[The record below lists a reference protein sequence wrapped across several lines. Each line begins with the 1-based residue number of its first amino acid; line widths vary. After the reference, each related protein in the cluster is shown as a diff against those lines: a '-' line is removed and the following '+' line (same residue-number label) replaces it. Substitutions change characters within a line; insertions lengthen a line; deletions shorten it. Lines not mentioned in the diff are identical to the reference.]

1 MKIELL
7 IIVLII
13 SISSNSF
20 YCFGQSNYTSGYII
34 TNTSDTVNG
43 YFLTTNINSYKKC
56 VFKTDIDGATTDYIA
71 GEIKAYRFNN
81 SGKFF
86 ISKKVSLNNE
96 SKEYFLEYLI
106 KGKANIYFL
115 RENTEH
121 FYIETD
127 NNGLMELSE
136 IPKLQKNKE
145 GALYYKPAEYTGKL
159 KYILSDCPEIYNDID
174 KTKLYTKDLIKLAK
188 NYHDKVCDSEQCIIF
203 ERKDQ
208 PIKTNW
214 KVFGGL
220 SYNNFIF
227 NAKNYT
233 DYRYNP
239 SIGFTCEV
247 HNLFFSAEQ
256 IFLKMGTSFQ
266 RYGNYTYKTE
276 AKIIDNVIY
285 HGDYQYQINF
295 KALTMDIP
303 VSINYQFS
311 TSKIK
316 PYAGVGI
323 SSIIF
328 LNQNKDL
335 YAPEFNYY
343 FGKAIPTY
351 HVGYFCSLGVKFNI
365 AENHDIDLEVLAQK
379 AYNTN
384 PNLILRITNNYLSIK
399 AGYTF

>member
-7 IIVLII
+7 IIVLIT

-43 YFLTTNINSYKKC
+43 YFLTANINPYKKC
-56 VFKTDIDGATTDYIA
+56 VFKTGNDGITKNYVA
-71 GEIKAYRFNN
+71 GEIKAYRFEN

-86 ISKKVSLNNE
+86 VSKEVLVNNE
-96 SKEYFLEYLI
+96 LKVYFLEYLI

-121 FYIETD
+121 FYIETEND
-127 NNGLMELSE
+127 KLMELSE
-136 IPKLQKNKE
+136 IPKLQTNKE
-145 GALYYKPAEYTGKL
+145 GVLYYKPAEYTGKL

-188 NYHDKVCDSEQCIIF
+188 NYHNRVCNSEQCVIF

-227 NAKNYT
+227 SAKNYT

-239 SIGFTCEV
+239 FVGCTLEV
-247 HNLFFSAEQ
+247 HNIFFSAEQ
-256 IFLKMGTSFQ
+256 IFLKIGVSFQ
-266 RYGNYTYKTE
+266 KYGNYTYTTE
-276 AKIIDNVIY
+276 TKLINNVRY
-285 HGDYQYQINF
+285 YGDYQDQINF
-295 KALTMDIP
+295 KSVTLDIP

-311 TSKIK
+311 TSKVK

-323 SSIIF
+323 SNTFF
-328 LNQNKDL
+328 LTQNKDL
-335 YAPEFNYY
+335 YAPEFNRY

-351 HVGYFCSLGVKFNI
+351 HIGCFFSMGIKFNI
-365 AENHDIDLEVLAQK
+365 IDNHDIDLEVLAQK

-384 PNLILRITNNYLSIK
+384 PNLILRFTNNYFSLK